1 MAYGVKYRLEF
12 SDVLGYGKKVEILKK
27 DYTGEVLPMV
37 GTANPV
43 TVKWNTKDDFYTSII
58 GSRCQLNLM
67 VTDTVQY
74 DDFYKFD
81 EREYK
86 VKVSFSKS
94 KSQTYADRITEDAG
108 FYESLE
114 CIDEFLGDFY
124 TLSTFYEKRVQDDNG
139 FVESL
144 DCVSNA
150 IIDEKYPIWDTYW
163 IGWLVVDR
171 FKETMKSFPYNIS
184 LNAYDGLGLLS
195 NFDAPLSPDDSNQS
209 GNTTPDNERISKI
222 LENLDLDLDIV
233 FINDL
238 YFKETGV
245 SAVKYPNVTT
255 FPNYLFELKNGFDAY
270 TAKEQLSLLLTLYN
284 MRIFQSYGKWYIVEN
299 SNTFDIRVK
308 NNIKELNTN
317 SNPPNN
323 IRELINLKLKGGQ
336 TEFVEAE
343 KINYLGVS
351 QGVENVSTLKVAPKE
366 LRPIKNDLRR
376 EYLQP
381 IIEVEKKLETK
392 QYEKVYWNYNA
403 GFEYGSYNWNINSI
417 FGTPNATIVE
427 NEISK
432 QGSFSAK
439 LKQNTGFDYK
449 CFETIGYNP
458 TNPNPYDPDG
468 INTSAIDGTKFTFSF
483 FIEANNTLTNTF
495 VKFKIVYVGANGT
508 AYWNNSNNEFTST
521 DTLNSITV
529 NNFNSWE
536 TITKTLKNE
545 GIGGAGIRGTL
556 TLEIWSTR
564 TSTPD
569 DYVNTYYDNVGIFQD
584 GAEFI
589 DFIWVEGSGTFLT
602 GSKSIKSIR
611 TDDLNYTS
619 KKSYNSILFPTDSDS
634 MQKKWYRSR
643 DYNIT
648 GGTTTEFNP
657 VSNITNQNIMN
668 DFRNYSTRYEGS
680 FRGLNPTPLSL
691 HNRIWFNWP
700 DVLEDPQSTILDGLS
715 YNVKA
720 NEYKVLGHVPDD
732 DNDLDVSIRI
742 TE

>member
-27 DYTGEVLPMV
+27 DYTGEILPMV

-114 CIDEFLGDFY
+114 CIYEFLGDFY

-150 IIDEKYPIWDTYW
+150 IIDESYPIWETYW

-255 FPNYLFELKNGFDAY
+255 FPNYLFELKNGFYAY

-308 NNIKELNTN
+308 NNIQELNTN
-317 SNPPNN
+317 SNPPDN

-392 QYEKVYWNYNA
+392 QYDKTFFNNNS
-403 GFEYGSYNWNINSI
+403 GFEYSSYNWDINGS
-417 FGTPNATIVE
+417 NATIVE

-432 QGSFSAK
+432 QGLNSAK
-439 LKQNTGFDYK
+439 INTITTSDYK
-449 CFETIGYNP
+449 CFSNIN
-458 TNPNPYDPDG
+458 G
-468 INTSAIDGTKFTFSF
+468 IFDVISNSALKGTKFTFSY
-483 FIEANNTLTNTF
+483 FIESNNTLNNTYIQFKIKFVDDFDGTTVYWDDENNEWVSTNTLN
-495 VKFKIVYVGANGT
+495 KIY
-508 AYWNNSNNEFTST
+508 
-521 DTLNSITV
+521 I
-529 NNFNSWE
+529 NNFNSWQ
-536 TITKTLKNE
+536 TINKTLKE
-545 GIGGAGIRGTL
+545 SQLQVFGFL
-556 TLEIWSTR
+556 TIEIWSTR
-564 TSTPD
+564 TNSPG
-569 DYVNTYYDNVGIFQD
+569 DYLNTYYDNVGFFQD
-584 GAEFI
+584 GGEF
-589 DFIWVEGSGTFLT
+589 FTNNWYEGITKNISP
-602 GSKSIKSIR
+602 SKSIKSIR

-668 DFRNYSTRYEGS
+668 DFRDYSTRYEGS

-715 YNVKA
+715 YSVKA